1 MKKRYVF
8 VVVVAI
14 LIGLIVI
21 AYAHNKQ
28 IKAHYI
34 KTQEKRIDLYFK
46 HNLNNYKNMKVTD
59 FHKTPM
65 GGYFIVGY
73 INDDKKYKFQAS
85 IDSGSNNQYQ
95 KDIGYH
101 EDKLGKLFKEKDP
114 KYKLSVD
121 EIIEKEHLDKSEY
134 EADPPLF
141 FFSGRL
147 EWWKRNIS

>member
-134 EADPPLF
+134 EADPQLF

-147 EWWKRNIS
+147 E

>member
-147 EWWKRNIS
+147 E

>member
-1 MKKRYVF
+1 YVF

-147 EWWKRNIS
+147 E

>member
-1 MKKRYVF
+1 KRYVF

-147 EWWKRNIS
+147 E

>member
-1 MKKRYVF
+1 MKKNYIF
-8 VVVVAI
+8 VIVVAI
-14 LIGLIVI
+14 LILLIVI
-21 AYAHNKQ
+21 VYVFHKS
-28 IKAHYI
+28 KKEHYI
-34 KTQEKRIDLYFK
+34 ETQEKRIDLYFK

-101 EDKLGKLFKEKDP
+101 EDKLGKSFKEKDP

-141 FFSGRL
+141 FFSGPI
-147 EWWKRNIS
+147 E

>member
-134 EADPPLF
+134 EAEPPLF

-147 EWWKRNIS
+147 E

>member
-8 VVVVAI
+8 MVVVAI

-147 EWWKRNIS
+147 E

>member
-1 MKKRYVF
+1 MKKRCVF

-21 AYAHNKQ
+21 AYVHNKQ

-34 KTQEKRIDLYFK
+34 ETQEKRIDLYFK

-147 EWWKRNIS
+147 E